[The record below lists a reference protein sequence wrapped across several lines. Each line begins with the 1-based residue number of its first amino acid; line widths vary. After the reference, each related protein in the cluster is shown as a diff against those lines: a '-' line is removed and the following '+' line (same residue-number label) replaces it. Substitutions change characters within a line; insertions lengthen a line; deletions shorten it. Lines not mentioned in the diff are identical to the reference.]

1 MKLPHRLALLLSMSL
16 AACGGGGG
24 NNGASGNEGGV
35 VTAPVPPVTLRG
47 SLIDPTALVPQ
58 TAAGATVNTLTPAA
72 LSALLNA
79 AQSGSTVITGNPTCS
94 VTVYRAHYHTIGSAA
109 ENTDASTAIMVP
121 SGADPSCSGPRP
133 VLLYAHGT
141 SVLKTTDMAD
151 LGGTEAR
158 LIAAIFASQGYI
170 VVAPNYAGLA
180 GSALP
185 YLPYLD
191 VAQESSDMV
200 DGLRAARAS
209 FAAIGAADSGQLYV
223 TGYSQGGHVA
233 LATQRAMQLSYPAEF
248 RVAAAAGL
256 SGPYAL
262 SLFGDTIFDGAPT
275 IGSAAFVPLL
285 INTGQR
291 AGARIYSATGDIYED
306 KYATGIDTLF
316 PSTVGIGDLVAAGKL
331 PDDVLFAADSLPQS
345 PGYAAHFGADHL
357 IKSAYRAAY
366 LADMQ
371 AHPCGTSN
379 SAPLAC
385 APAQPLRQWLLKND
399 LRNYTPN
406 VPLLLC
412 GGKDDPI
419 VPFVNAD
426 AATAYFSAQGKAAY
440 TLTELN
446 IDATSIGN
454 LYSSEQLA
462 FQAAKLAVRANAIAA
477 GDDPNQAVQGSYH
490 AGLVAPF
497 CLRSARDFF
506 KTF

>member
-1 MKLPHRLALLLSMSL
+1 MKLLHRLPVLLSLLL

-24 NNGASGNEGGV
+24 DNGAAGNQGGV
-35 VTAPVPPVTLRG
+35 VTAPTPPVTLRG
-47 SLIDPTALVPQ
+47 SLVDPTTLVPQ
-58 TAAGATVNTLTPAA
+58 TAAAGSVNTLTPAA
-72 LSALLNA
+72 LAALLNA

-121 SGADPSCSGPRP
+121 SGADPSCNGARP

-158 LIAAIFASQGYI
+158 LVAAIFASQGYI

-180 GSALP
+180 GSALS

-191 VAQESSDMV
+191 AVQESSDMI

-209 FAAIGAADSGQLYV
+209 FAAIGASDSGQLYV

-233 LATQRAMQLSYPAEF
+233 LATQRAMQLGYASEF
-248 RVAAAAGL
+248 KVTAAAGL

-275 IGSAAFVPLL
+275 TGSAAFVPLL

-291 AGARIYSATGDIYED
+291 AGAQIYASTSDIYED
-306 KYATGIDTLF
+306 KYAAGIAALF
-316 PSTVGIGDLVAAGKL
+316 PSTVGIGDLVTAGKL
-331 PDDVLFAADSLPQS
+331 PNDVLFAADSLPQVA
-345 PGYAAHFGADHL
+345 GYGAHFGADHL
-357 IKSAYRAAY
+357 IKTSYRNGY

-371 AHPCGTSN
+371 SHPCSIGNTS
-379 SAPLAC
+379 PLAC
-385 APAQPLRQWLLKND
+385 APAQGLRQWLLKND
-399 LRNYTPN
+399 LRNYTPS

-412 GGKDDPI
+412 GGKDDPV

-426 AATAYFSAQGKAAY
+426 AATAYFSAQGKASNS
-440 TLTELN
+440 LTELN

-454 LYSSEQLA
+454 PYSSEQLA
-462 FQAAKLAVRANAIAA
+462 FQAAKVAVRANAIAS
-477 GDDPNQAVQGSYH
+477 GGDPNQAVQDTYH

-506 KTF
+506 KNF